1 MVAFENPEM
10 AVVVLEDG
18 SCNEAAMADVT
29 PELLCRSDLIEI
41 AKKSI
46 NRYEKICAS
55 DELPTEHIERA
66 IAALT
71 DTIGSLEQM
80 LAIEKTT
87 EVFVDK
93 PKKPRYMYMTKG
105 RKLVW
110 AIPYT
115 ALH

>member
-1 MVAFENPEM
+1 MVAFVEFGKLDMDN
-10 AVVVLEDG
+10 VVVEDG
-18 SCNEAAMADVT
+18 NYNEAAMADVT
-29 PELLCRSDLIEI
+29 PELLCRADLIEI

-66 IAALT
+66 IVALT
-71 DTIGSLEQM
+71 DAIGSLEQM

-93 PKKPRYMYMTKG
+93 PKKPRYMYMTKA

-110 AIPYT
+110 AIP
-115 ALH
+115 